1 MNIDYVYDFHKNHE
15 LVQSKDTYTRKG
27 LCGLTNLGNKC
38 FLNSII
44 QCLSNTL
51 KLTDY
56 FLSQKY
62 IEDDPE
68 QLNKRKEEHFFLT
81 SYVQLL
87 VNIWETNQ
95 LLKPKSFVENLSKHI
110 KKYYTLQQQ
119 DSHECLLYILD
130 LLHKSLSYEIEVD
143 INGDVKNE
151 NDALMKFSLE
161 SWKSF
166 YEKKYSF
173 IVETFNGLLYNKIIC
188 ANCTGTENVFEP
200 YNHLSIDLP
209 DVTNDLTSCLQSF
222 FKNNESISSWKCPKC
237 NNNGCMKDCKVWSIP
252 NYLIIHFKRF
262 NNNGMK
268 KRSHVDFPIEDLN
281 LTKYISPDKK
291 DPNNYIYSLYAVNYH
306 SGDTHGGHYWSCC
319 RNLDDNWYLFN
330 DGHVTKVHNSK
341 ELITKDAYILFYYR
355 KFIKQV

>member
-15 LVQSKDTYTRKG
+15 LIQSKKQYLRKG

-44 QCLSNTL
+44 QCLSNSL

-62 IEDDPE
+62 VNDDPE
-68 QLNKRKEEHFFLT
+68 QLNKRKEEKFVLIT
-81 SYVQLL
+81 YVQLL

-95 LLKPKSFVENLSKHI
+95 VLKPKSFVENLSNFI
-110 KKYYTLQQQ
+110 KKYNTLQQQ
-119 DSHECLLYILD
+119 DSHECLLFVLD

-143 INGDVKNE
+143 INGDVQNE
-151 NDALMKFSLE
+151 TDALMKRSLE

-166 YEKKYSF
+166 YEKNYSF
-173 IVETFNGLLYNKIIC
+173 IVETFNGLLYNTVMCNSCK
-188 ANCTGTENVFEP
+188 NNEDVFEP

-209 DVTNDLTSCLQSF
+209 DTTTDLTPCLKTFFQS
-222 FKNNESISSWKCPKC
+222 NESITSWKCSKC
-237 NNNGCMKDCKVWSIP
+237 NDTGCTKNCKFWSIP
-252 NYLIIHFKRF
+252 NYLIIHLKRF
-262 NNNGMK
+262 NTNGMK
-268 KRSHVDFPIEDLN
+268 KRTQIEFPIEDLN
-281 LTKYISPDKK
+281 LTEFISTDKK

-319 RNLDDNWYLFN
+319 RNLDDSWYLFN
-330 DGHVTKVHNSK
+330 DAHVTKVMNLK
-341 ELITKDAYILFYYR
+341 DLVTKDAYILFYYR
-355 KFIKQV
+355 KFIKK